1 MNKILNYWNKPEHAA
16 YLFILPAV
24 GLLFVFRIIPTIFS
38 FFCGL
43 FDMDMFLNGKGF
55 VGLANFREM
64 VHVDYFWNALKV
76 TIKFTLIEVPAQMI
90 VGLVLAAMLTKNTR
104 FNKLMRAIYFAPIVC
119 SATVVAI
126 MWKMF
131 LHSNIGIM
139 TYWLECIGIK
149 GINFLNSPRY
159 TFYVLVFMSV
169 WRSFGMSTVILLS
182 AMQGVSKDMYEA
194 AEIDGCS
201 DTRKFLAITLPLI
214 KDTFGF
220 VFMTRLIGSLQ
231 VFDLV
236 FTTTNGGPARTTETL
251 VYYTYTKAFS
261 NNRMGYGAAVSM
273 ALFAIILVLT
283 IICYSGFF
291 KEEKA

>member
-1 MNKILNYWNKPEHAA
+1 MEKIRNYWKKPEHVA
-16 YLFILPAV
+16 YLFIAPAV
-24 GLLFVFRIIPTIFS
+24 GLLFIFRILPTAFS
-38 FFCGL
+38 FVCGL
-43 FDMDMFLNGKGF
+43 FDIDMFLNGKGF
-55 VGLANFREM
+55 VGLDNFKEM
-64 VHVDYFWNALKV
+64 FQDDYFWNALKV
-76 TIKFTLIEVPAQMI
+76 TIKFTLIEVPIQML
-90 VGLVLAAMLTKNTR
+90 VGLILAALLTKNNK

-139 TYWLECIGIK
+139 TYWLEQIGIK
-149 GINFLNSPRY
+149 GINFLNSPEY
-159 TFYVLVFMSV
+159 TFFVLVFMSV

-182 AMQGVSKDMYEA
+182 AMQGVSRDMYEA

-201 DTRKFLAITLPLI
+201 DARAFISITLPLI

-236 FTTTNGGPARTTETL
+236 FTTTSGGPARTTETL

-283 IICYSGFF
+283 IFCYRGFF
-291 KEEKA
+291 SEEKE